1 MPALIYMIVVTQ
13 VPFIATVWYS
23 FRSWNLL
30 IPGSNHFAGL
40 NSYREAFSDPTFVT
54 ATVNTVELT
63 ASAVIIAV
71 FIGTGLAVLLNRK
84 FFGRGVVRTLLITPF
99 LVMPVAGALLW
110 KTTIYDPIY
119 GLLNFVLSP
128 FGVHHENWIGSFP
141 MPSIVAVAV
150 WQWTPFMMLI
160 VLAGLQSEP
169 LEVLEAARVDGAS
182 ALQTFTRVTLP
193 HIRRYVQLAA
203 LLGSIYIVQTFGKIY
218 MITQGG
224 PGTATT
230 NLPFYLY
237 EQAFN
242 AYNVGVAAAS
252 GVIVLIGTELV
263 ALGVLR
269 LISSLLEPT
278 QARY

>member
-1 MPALIYMIVVTQ
+1 
-13 VPFIATVWYS
+13 
-23 FRSWNLL
+23 
-30 IPGSNHFAGL
+30 
-40 NSYREAFSDPTFVT
+40 
-54 ATVNTVELT
+54 
-63 ASAVIIAV
+63 
-71 FIGTGLAVLLNRK
+71 
-84 FFGRGVVRTLLITPF
+84 
-99 LVMPVAGALLW
+99 
-110 KTTIYDPIY
+110 
-119 GLLNFVLSP
+119 
-128 FGVHHENWIGSFP
+128 
-141 MPSIVAVAV
+141 
-150 WQWTPFMMLI
+150 
-160 VLAGLQSEP
+160 
-169 LEVLEAARVDGAS
+169 
-182 ALQTFTRVTLP
+182 
-193 HIRRYVQLAA
+193 
-203 LLGSIYIVQTFGKIY
+203 